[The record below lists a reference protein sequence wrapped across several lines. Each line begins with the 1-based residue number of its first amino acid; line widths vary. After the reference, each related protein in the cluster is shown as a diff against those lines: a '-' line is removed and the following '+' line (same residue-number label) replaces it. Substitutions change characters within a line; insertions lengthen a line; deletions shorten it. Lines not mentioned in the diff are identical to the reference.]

1 MSSMYETL
9 VELDH
14 WTVRKGV
21 DNPMWIVYN
30 MHDILSQHT
39 RALDPAFQ
47 AMYDRLMVLLRS
59 GRNVP
64 MERRVFTW
72 QNVRTVLGD
81 KDSAYTVLTSKLV
94 GNPWNA
100 YECQIAALIVY
111 GEQC

>member
-1 MSSMYETL
+1 MSSMHETL
-9 VELDH
+9 LELNH

-21 DNPMWIVYN
+21 DNPMRIVYN
-30 MHDILSQHT
+30 IQDILNEHT

-47 AMYDRLMVLLRS
+47 AMYGRLELLLRS
-59 GRNVP
+59 ARKVP

-72 QNVRTVLGD
+72 QNVRSVLGD
-81 KDSAYTVLTSKLV
+81 KDSAYTVLTSQLV
-94 GNPWNA
+94 GNPWNE